1 MKKKEIL
8 ANELSEYLKKAR
20 ERSGLTVR
28 ALCSRA
34 GISPG
39 LYSIIENHP
48 EHRTP
53 SPKFLY
59 SISFPLGASF
69 SELLYYAGYIPPR
82 KSDGLTQNAISSLPV
97 LVFSSARYLFHRN
110 SEKKIYSLF
119 NYLCQQKDFTMQQL
133 NNKLSEEYGYTDG
146 LLSLSNM
153 TVVKKFLVGE
163 GLINISHTLDFDADE
178 LLFLLGRIPE
188 HICNN
193 DEHYPLFSTKID
205 IFKQALRM
213 TELTDLTQNLNDNQ
227 DSEDDRFW
235 QIYFSYS
242 AKLQLDYEK
251 TKNDLH
257 GKINDLED
265 VIEVKLEHRNGQ
277 KYLNVS
283 NLNASELGELINFL
297 SSLRKKI

>member
-39 LYSIIENHP
+39 LYSLIENHP

-59 SISFPLGASF
+59 SISNPLGASF

-82 KSDGLTQNAISSLPV
+82 NSDGLAQNAIASLPV

-110 SEKKIYSLF
+110 SERKIYSLF
-119 NYLCQQKDFTMQQL
+119 NYLCQQKGLTMQQL
-133 NNKLSEEYGYTDG
+133 GNKLSEEYGYADD

-163 GLINISHTLDFDADE
+163 GLINISHSLDTNPDE
-178 LLFLLGRIPE
+178 LLFLLGRLPDY
-188 HICNN
+188 ICNN
-193 DEHYPLFSTKID
+193 DEHYPSFSAQIA

-213 TELTDLTQNLNDNQ
+213 TELTDLSNNIDSNQN
-227 DSEDDRFW
+227 SEHDRFW
-235 QIYFSYS
+235 QTYFAYS
-242 AKLQLDYEK
+242 AKLQLEYEK

-283 NLNASELGELINFL
+283 NLNVSELGELINFL
-297 SSLRKKI
+297 SSLRKKN